1 MESREEYT
9 IFCRVGQGKPYNL
22 HTFDNLQI
30 AKIKLY
36 DMISLEQERNRPYYV
51 YNDFYKNEYPPTVG
65 CKIFCIKKRTITDWE
80 IYSQLE
86 EQIKHNPEEH
96 NNVILFKKTI

>member
-1 MESREEYT
+1 MGSREEYT
-9 IFCRVGQGKPYNL
+9 IFCRCGQGKPYNL
-22 HTFDNLQI
+22 HTFDNLEV

-36 DMISLEQERNRPYYV
+36 DIISLEQERNRPYYV
-51 YNDFYKNEYPPTVG
+51 HNDFYENEYPPTVG
-65 CKIFCIKKRTITDWE
+65 CKIFCIKKRTISDWE

-86 EQIKHNPEEH
+86 EQLKHNSEEH